1 MSGAFDSLVDGFVA
15 QLTAATAV
23 CPFIETDGDAEPL
36 PAGRTTS
43 IVVLLSAAEPQQMG
57 GIAGNP
63 VDWIT
68 EVRVKCYASAN
79 ATSARPAAN
88 TLASAAYARL
98 AATPSLAIASG
109 SGVFI
114 GEPRIS
120 FETEQAA
127 TRMACTTLTYSVSH
141 RTTNLTLD

>member
-1 MSGAFDSLVDGFVA
+1 MTAFDTIVDGFVA
-15 QLTAATAV
+15 QLSAATAV

-36 PAGRTTS
+36 PAGRAAS
-43 IVVLLSAAEPQQMG
+43 ILVLLGNAEPQQMG

-63 VDWIT
+63 VDWVT
-68 EVRVKCYASAN
+68 EVQVKCYASAN

-88 TLASAAYARL
+88 TLAGAAYARL

-114 GEPRIS
+114 GEPRIEW
-120 FETEQAA
+120 ETDQAA
-127 TRMACTTLTYSVSH
+127 TRMACTTLTYSVTH